1 MFWRVFC
8 EKTGVMVM
16 QARFFALL
24 DCCIAAAQS
33 IPKNRDG
40 NLNALWFFDWCKND
54 CCWKHLR
61 PWHTMTMS
69 WILIRLI
76 SSIMLVYK
84 LHVHC
89 LCLTMG
95 CTADILNFDLMMMVM
110 KYGVLGCP
118 TFIQT
123 QILHLHTVTPKQEYF
138 VEYWTP
144 QLIGHQ
150 HSWQTPKII
159 DGDSTHMHCYGQC
172 GSVQLLVCSS
182 LQL

>member
-1 MFWRVFC
+1 MLYGSLIGV
-8 EKTGVMVM
+8 KTIVVENTYDHDIPWPWVEY
-16 QARFFALL
+16 LSDL
-24 DCCIAAAQS
+24 SAAS
-33 IPKNRDG
+33 C
-40 NLNALWFFDWCKND
+40 WF
-54 CCWKHLR
+54 
-61 PWHTMTMS
+61 
-69 WILIRLI
+69 
-76 SSIMLVYK
+76 YK

-95 CTADILNFDLMMMVM
+95 CTADILNFDLMMMMVM

-159 DGDSTHMHCYGQC
+159 VGDSTHMHCYGQC